1 MIKKIFMAFLMM
13 YASSGV
19 VMAQSAEQEKEVK
32 YKKSYFELSY
42 SATSFDEAKASGCYG
57 ISWTMLPWKLAGG
70 LYLGFNLS
78 PFNFNFG
85 LVDSDYT
92 TDVIKFGPALGFH
105 FSKGFMVAVPVDVT
119 CAVGFGDETSTAWGM
134 QIALP
139 FISENQVVC
148 IWDHSLVSGLQKA
161 PQPAQVSGSDCF
173 SSQGYQQH

>member
-85 LVDSDYT
+85 LVDNDYT

-134 QIALP
+134 QIAPALY
-139 FISENQVVC
+139 IGK
-148 IWDHSLVSGLQKA
+148 SGGLYLG
-161 PQPAQVSGSDCF
+161 PQFSFGFAEGSTTSTGF
-173 SSQGYQQH
+173 RVGLFF

>member
-105 FSKGFMVAVPVDVT
+105 FSRGFMVAVPVDVT

-134 QIALP
+134 QIAPTLYLGKTFGVYLGP
-139 FISENQVVC
+139 QFSFAFAEGSTTSTGFRV
-148 IWDHSLVSGLQKA
+148 GL
-161 PQPAQVSGSDCF
+161 F
-173 SSQGYQQH
+173 F

>member
-1 MIKKIFMAFLMM
+1 MINKKMFMALLMM
-13 YASSGV
+13 GAGSSV
-19 VMAQSAEQEKEVK
+19 VMAQSTEQEKEVK
-32 YKKSYFELSY
+32 YKKSYFELGY
-42 SATSFDEAKASGCYG
+42 SATSFDEAKASGGYG
-57 ISWTMLPWKLAGG
+57 ISWTSLPWKLAGG

-134 QIALP
+134 QIAPALY
-139 FISENQVVC
+139 FGK
-148 IWDHSLVSGLQKA
+148 SGGVYLG
-161 PQPAQVSGSDCF
+161 PQFSFGFAEGSTTSTGF
-173 SSQGYQQH
+173 RVGLYF